1 MNGCRQMA
9 DCGEREREMAG
20 EPLKYH
26 AKIRVYRIERNF
38 GPGTVELMS
47 LVRQTGSLSSACKQM
62 GMAYSKAWKMV
73 GQAEADLGFSLMEG
87 VRGGEHGGSTVLTER
102 GEDLLN
108 RYLAFERDAKV
119 ELDRLFERHFGG
131 MQSE

>member
-1 MNGCRQMA
+1 MCCLNGCRQET
-9 DCGEREREMAG
+9 DRREQERGMTG
-20 EPLKYH
+20 EPLRYH
-26 AKIRVYRIERNF
+26 AKIRVYHNEKNF

-73 GQAEADLGFSLMEG
+73 GRAEADLGFSLMEG
-87 VRGGEHGGSTVLTER
+87 VRGGEHGGSTVLTEQ
-102 GEDLLN
+102 GEEFLN

-119 ELDRLFERHFGG
+119 ELDRLFEQYFGG
-131 MQSE
+131 L

>member
-1 MNGCRQMA
+1 
-9 DCGEREREMAG
+9 MAG

-26 AKIRVYRIERNF
+26 AKIRVYYAEKNF

-73 GQAEADLGFSLMEG
+73 GRAEADLGFPLMEG
-87 VRGGEHGGSTVLTER
+87 IRGGEHGGRTVLTEQ
-102 GEDLLN
+102 GEAFLN
-108 RYLAFERDAKV
+108 RYLAFERDAKT
-119 ELDRLFERHFGG
+119 ELDRLFEQHFGG
-131 MQSE
+131 LQSD